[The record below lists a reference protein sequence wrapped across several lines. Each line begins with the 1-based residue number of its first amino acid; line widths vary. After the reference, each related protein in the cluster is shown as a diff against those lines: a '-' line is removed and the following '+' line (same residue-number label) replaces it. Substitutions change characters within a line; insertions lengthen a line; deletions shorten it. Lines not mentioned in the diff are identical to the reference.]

1 MRLKLAAKP
10 PFSLFSTVKSH
21 GWHQLAPFSFDSEAV
36 RLTYVFQLSSGRVVE
51 LTFREK
57 EGGVRIESHASMN
70 TQEKREVKQ
79 STKWMLGLDQDFS
92 AFYSLARKEPK
103 LAKMEEK
110 AQGRVLRSPTLYED
124 VTKTILTTN
133 TLWAATIRMTNNLVT
148 QFGKPLPDNPS
159 KQAFP
164 TPERLAETNEK
175 TLRAETRLGYRA
187 PYILKLAQNVA
198 SGELNLE
205 TLKTS
210 DLPTV
215 QLRKEL
221 LSIKGVGNYAAA
233 NLLMLLGRYDF
244 IPIDSWAMKVVS
256 HEWYNGESI
265 GADEIETAFAKW
277 GEWKGFAYWFWN
289 WSYFE
294 IGK

>member
-36 RLTYVFQLSSGRVVE
+36 RLNYVIQLSSGRVAE
-51 LTFREK
+51 LTFRER
-57 EGGVRIESHASMN
+57 EGGIWIESDASMN

-79 STKWMLGLDQDFS
+79 STKWILGLDQDFS

-110 AQGRVLRSPTLYED
+110 AQGRVLRSPTLFED

-133 TLWAATIRMTNNLVT
+133 TLWAATIRMTSNLVT
-148 QFGKPLPDNPS
+148 QFGEPLPENSS
-159 KQAFP
+159 KIAFP
-164 TPERLAETNEK
+164 TPERLAKTTEK
-175 TLRAETRLGYRA
+175 ILRTKTRLGYRA

-198 SGELNLE
+198 SGELDLE
-205 TLKTS
+205 LLKTS
-210 DLPTV
+210 ELPTV

-221 LSIKGVGNYAAA
+221 LKIKGVGNYAAA

-294 IGK
+294 VGK